1 MWLLNSGD
9 LYIMKHKILLIASEP
24 SVRSCVSE
32 ILELADYNL
41 LQANDGKTG
50 VEVAS
55 AETPDVVITD
65 LSLAGLDGYGVLHL
79 LQAKPWFGNAVFI
92 VLCAAC
98 DKNELR
104 KAMELGADDVI
115 IKPFEGTE
123 LLSSLETRIRKKELG
138 GQWRKKEDM
147 VALIA
152 ETEKEMQ
159 DYLIKDRN
167 VDRYNKKQVIIKE
180 GERPT
185 KLYYMISGKA
195 RSFKT
200 HPDGKDLVIELY
212 GPGDYLGFVEII
224 NGTNH
229 EETVEAIDFTELAL
243 IPRHDFEE
251 LISKNG
257 MASRKFME
265 KVARRAISMQNR
277 LLWLAYHSLRQK
289 VAAALLQLKSKYEQ
303 PPNGSFAINM
313 NRAAFASIA
322 GTAIES
328 SIRTLSEFKA
338 ERLIE
343 MEQDGTIRLLNEK
356 KLQQLVE

>member
-1 MWLLNSGD
+1 
-9 LYIMKHKILLIASEP
+9 MKRKILLIASEP
-24 SVRSCVSE
+24 AIRSCVSE

-50 VEVAS
+50 VEIANLE
-55 AETPDVVITD
+55 APDVVITD

-79 LQAKPWFGNAVFI
+79 LQGKSWFGNAVFI
-92 VLCAAC
+92 VLCGAC

-138 GQWRKKEDM
+138 GQWRKKEEM
-147 VALIA
+147 VALVA

-159 DYLIKDRN
+159 DYLVKDRN
-167 VDRYNKKQVIIKE
+167 IDRYNKKQIIIKE

-185 KLYYMISGKA
+185 KLFYVVNGKA

-212 GPGDYLGFVEII
+212 GPGDYLGFIEII

-229 EETVEAIDFTELAL
+229 EETVEAIDYTEIAL

-251 LISKNG
+251 LLSQNG
-257 MASRKFME
+257 LASRKFME
-265 KVARRAISMQNR
+265 KIASRAVRMQNR

-289 VAAALLQLKSKYEQ
+289 VAAALLHLKAKYDQ
-303 PPNGSFAINM
+303 PANGSFAINM

-338 ERLIE
+338 EHLIE
-343 MEQDGTIRLLNEK
+343 LEQDGTIRLLNEK